1 MNGHTTTDAGL
12 AVTFWGAAQAVTGSM
27 HLVEAARQ
35 TILLDCGLVRDAPT
49 HYQPP
54 DERFP
59 RPPGDIAAAVISH
72 AHIDHCGQLPALVR
86 QGFTGPVYCTP
97 ETLDLLELVLANS
110 ARIQAEEA
118 STRHIIGR
126 SDRADTRPLCSQQ
139 DVHQT
144 LRQCV
149 AVPHDQPHEIAPGVR
164 LRLLNSGHILGAAIT
179 VLTVSA
185 DGAKHTL
192 VFTGDLGRRGS
203 PIGGGPVPLPAA
215 DLLVCECT
223 NGDRRLASLDE
234 TAAAFEALVQ
244 RTVERGGKVLLP
256 AFTLGRTQLVLHYLC
271 EGMRSGR
278 MPAVPIFV
286 DSPMAGDIAE
296 VYHRHAGPAA
306 AALADELQGPMVH
319 YLRSMEES
327 NALANRRQSC
337 VIIAPGGMCEG
348 GRIVRHLKNNIDDP
362 RCSVALVG
370 YQAPHTLGH
379 RLFKPGPTIRIH
391 GRTWNRWADV
401 VELRGFTGHPDQTEL
416 LALLEPLAELK
427 PAVRLVH
434 GEPDA
439 AATFAAALRQRGFD
453 DVAIPGRGETVRV
466 G

>member
-1 MNGHTTTDAGL
+1 MNGHTTTDAGF

-27 HLVEAARQ
+27 HLVRAAGQ
-35 TILLDCGLVRDAPT
+35 TVLLDCGLVRDAPT

-54 DERFP
+54 AERFP
-59 RPPGDIAAAVISH
+59 RPPGEITAAVISH

-118 STRHIIGR
+118 STHRIIGR
-126 SDRADTRPLCSQQ
+126 PDHSDPRPLYSQH
-139 DVHQT
+139 DVGQT

-149 AVPHDQPHEIAPGVR
+149 AVPYGQPREIAPRVR
-164 LRLLNSGHILGAAIT
+164 LRLLNSGHILGSAVTA
-179 VLTVSA
+179 LTVGA
-185 DGAKHTL
+185 DGAEHTL
-192 VFTGDLGRRGS
+192 VFTGDLGRHGS
-203 PIGGGPVPLPAA
+203 PVGGGPSPLPAA

-223 NGDRRLASLDE
+223 NGDRRLASLEE

-244 RTVERGGKVLLP
+244 RTVERGGKVLVP
-256 AFTLGRTQLVLHYLC
+256 AFTLGRTQLVVHYLC

-286 DSPMAGDIAE
+286 DSPMAGDIAL
-296 VYHRHAGPAA
+296 VYQRHAGPAA
-306 AALADELQGPMVH
+306 AALADELQAPMVH

-362 RCSVALVG
+362 RCTVALVG

-379 RLFKPGPTIRIH
+379 RLLKPGPTIRIH

-401 VELRGFTGHPDQTEL
+401 VELRGFTGHPDQAEL
-416 LALLEPLAELK
+416 LALLEPLAD
-427 PAVRLVH
+427 PNPPVRLVH

-439 AATFAAALRQRGFD
+439 AAAFAAVLGQRGFD
-453 DVAIPGRGETVRV
+453 DVAIPGRGDTVVV